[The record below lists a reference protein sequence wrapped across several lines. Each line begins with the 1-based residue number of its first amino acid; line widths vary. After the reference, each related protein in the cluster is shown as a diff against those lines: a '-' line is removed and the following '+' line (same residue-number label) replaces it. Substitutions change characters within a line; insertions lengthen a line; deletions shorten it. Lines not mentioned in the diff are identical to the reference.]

1 MRTYALLDDAGVF
14 DNKRGVGFFVSE
26 NAIELIRATEKT
38 EFFNRDLPVFIEKVK
53 MLQLTENDLSELLT
67 VIKKNKTHET
77 K

>member
-1 MRTYALLDDAGVF
+1 LRTYALLNDAGVF

-26 NAIELIRATEKT
+26 NAIELIRATEKA
-38 EFFNRDLPVFIEKVK
+38 EFFNRDLPVFIEKVI